1 MKSYLISDNRD
12 TALAFRLA
20 GISNCIVHQK
30 QEIIKLFNSLIEDE
44 NIGIIILTEIIMDKI
59 KQEVEYV
66 KSNRNKPL
74 IIEIPDRHGSKKEQ
88 GNITKYI
95 RDSVGIKI

>member
-20 GISNCIVHQK
+20 GINNSIVHEES
-30 QEIIKLFNSLIEDE
+30 EIKRLFNKLLEDE
-44 NIGIIILTEIIMDKI
+44 DIGIIILTEIIMDKI
-59 KQEVEYV
+59 KSEVEYV
-66 KSNRNKPL
+66 KRNRRKPL
-74 IIEIPDRHGSKKEQ
+74 IIEIPDRHGSKRAE